1 MNNLQNPKYMFRLQV
16 YSHCTH
22 IKCSTLNLLFKHTPA
37 MRAILAPPKTMNNRK
52 LYGIYYHIAVHHAS
66 VIYMLVCLSSI
77 NAKLLERFLD
87 RIVDITRKTWSK
99 HA

>member
-1 MNNLQNPKYMFRLQV
+1 MTI
-16 YSHCTH
+16 H
-22 IKCSTLNLLFKHTPA
+22 
-37 MRAILAPPKTMNNRK
+37 K

>member
-1 MNNLQNPKYMFRLQV
+1 MNNLQNPKYLQV

-22 IKCSTLNLLFKHTPA
+22 IKCSNLNLLFKNTPA
-37 MRAILAPPKTMNNRK
+37 MRAILAPHKTMTIRK

>member
-1 MNNLQNPKYMFRLQV
+1 
-16 YSHCTH
+16 
-22 IKCSTLNLLFKHTPA
+22 

-77 NAKLLERFLD
+77 NAKLLKRFLD

>member
-1 MNNLQNPKYMFRLQV
+1 
-16 YSHCTH
+16 
-22 IKCSTLNLLFKHTPA
+22 

-66 VIYMLVCLSSI
+66 VIYMLVCLSFI

>member
-1 MNNLQNPKYMFRLQV
+1 
-16 YSHCTH
+16 
-22 IKCSTLNLLFKHTPA
+22 
-37 MRAILAPPKTMNNRK
+37 MRAILAPPKTMTIHK

-77 NAKLLERFLD
+77 DAKLLERFLD
-87 RIVDITRKTWSK
+87 IIVDITRKTWSK